1 MSPNKAC
8 VETKISKPVNKPKA
22 YSDKLQ
28 TIVVPRCLKTYDL
41 SEICKTMLLD
51 YSSITWIDKNS
62 FALADKLNQTAI
74 IVNNARGKIV
84 VHAHSVKEI
93 VSIAFFNDYIACKT
107 WSADI
112 VIYSYPDWNQERT
125 FKGAFAI
132 SSRSSELIWV
142 TKNRIMIF
150 TKNSLGEKIIKD
162 EKGKPFKFQ
171 KPYHFCCL
179 PNESFALTDRFSESL
194 YVLDQRGHISARLTP
209 PGELGALS
217 CDKDN
222 RIYMTCYE
230 SNSVSIFHMN
240 GSGLRIVSL
249 RCILDRP
256 KTISVQNEEAILIA
270 NKYDVVLLSLK

>member
-1 MSPNKAC
+1 MKKESPLN
-8 VETKISKPVNKPKA
+8 SK
-22 YSDKLQ
+22 
-28 TIVVPRCLKTYDL
+28 
-41 SEICKTMLLD
+41 
-51 YSSITWIDKNS
+51 
-62 FALADKLNQTAI
+62 
-74 IVNNARGKIV
+74 
-84 VHAHSVKEI
+84 
-93 VSIAFFNDYIACKT
+93 
-107 WSADI
+107 
-112 VIYSYPDWNQERT
+112 
-125 FKGAFAI
+125 
-132 SSRSSELIWV
+132 
-142 TKNRIMIF
+142 
-150 TKNSLGEKIIKD
+150 
-162 EKGKPFKFQ
+162 

-194 YVLDQRGHISARLTP
+194 YVLDQRGHISARLTL

-270 NKYDVVLLSLK
+270 NMYDVVLLSLK